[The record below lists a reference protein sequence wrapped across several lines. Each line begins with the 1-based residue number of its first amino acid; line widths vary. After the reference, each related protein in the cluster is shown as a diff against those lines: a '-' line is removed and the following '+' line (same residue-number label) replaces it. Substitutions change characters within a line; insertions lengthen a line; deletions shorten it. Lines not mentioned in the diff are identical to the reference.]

1 MLKLINVKRNDN
13 IIEANY
19 KPVIP
24 DVDETGYLKIDLSTG
39 EIIDNVDISYDAP
52 FQTYL
57 IQASNALKAIA
68 DQQPYKDEYVH
79 MWY

>member
-19 KPVIP
+19 IP
-24 DVDETGYLKIDLSTG
+24 ETSTEIGYIRMDLTSDKIIENHDTSFDEC
-39 EIIDNVDISYDAP
+39 
-52 FQTYL
+52 FQSYL
-57 IQASNALKAIA
+57 IQASYALKAIA
-68 DQQPYKDEYVH
+68 DKQPYKDEYVH

>member
-24 DVDETGYLKIDLSTG
+24 DVDETGYLKVDLSTG
-39 EIIDNVDISYDAP
+39 EIIDNVDTTYDVP
-52 FQTYL
+52 YQTFL
-57 IQASNALKAIA
+57 VHAKNALIAIA
-68 DQQPYKDEYVH
+68 DQQPYKDEYTH